1 MMLLMVAIQTRG
13 ILYACWAALFGLFAI
28 DDLFA
33 ARESLGRII
42 SVELELGPLFGLRA
56 RDVGELLVLAVV
68 AAVLVTPIVLGR
80 LLAGPD
86 ARAFGRSMVLVL
98 VAFVAFA
105 LVLDMI
111 SAIALPYPPW
121 GRLVAT
127 VEEGG
132 EMVVMSVIV
141 GFVFRTWHERP

>member
-1 MMLLMVAIQTRG
+1 MLMIIAIQTRG
-13 ILYACWAALFGLFAI
+13 LLYACWAALFGLFAF
-28 DDLFA
+28 DDLVA

-42 SVELELGPLFGLRA
+42 SVELELDPLFGLRA

-80 LLAGPD
+80 RLAGPD
-86 ARAFGRSMVLVL
+86 ARAFGRSMVLLL
-98 VAFVAFA
+98 VAFVGFA
-105 LVLDMI
+105 LVFDLI
-111 SAIALPYPPW
+111 SALALPHPPW
-121 GRLVAT
+121 ARILGT

-141 GFVFRTWHERP
+141 GFVLWTWHERP

>member
-1 MMLLMVAIQTRG
+1 MILL
-13 ILYACWAALFGLFAI
+13 
-28 DDLFA
+28 
-33 ARESLGRII
+33 
-42 SVELELGPLFGLRA
+42 
-56 RDVGELLVLAVV
+56 
-68 AAVLVTPIVLGR
+68 
-80 LLAGPD
+80 
-86 ARAFGRSMVLVL
+86 L

-121 GRLVAT
+121 GRIVAT

-141 GFVFRTWHERP
+141 GFVFRTWHQRPSWRSSARGGTCHGWSHADQVLGAP